1 MLTSGMDEYAAK
13 DLEDRIAQVLANRAK
28 PRA

>member
-1 MLTSGMDEYAAK
+1 MDEYAAK